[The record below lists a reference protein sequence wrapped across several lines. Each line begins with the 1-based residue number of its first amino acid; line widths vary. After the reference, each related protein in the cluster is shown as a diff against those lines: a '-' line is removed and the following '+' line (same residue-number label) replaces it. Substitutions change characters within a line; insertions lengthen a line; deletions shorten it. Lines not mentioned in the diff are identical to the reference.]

1 MRRRRRS
8 ALTAALLSWSGS
20 ADWAAAFPTEE
31 QRSSSDGVLQVH
43 RDSRDLRI
51 QTRRSGAPVP
61 GAWHPH
67 AESLLPPRRG
77 QRSIAQ
83 LTEEQM
89 APHSVITYVYP
100 RMISRQQAR
109 YSKHTK
115 RADASFH
122 EQQPSG
128 AMRRPRPSVYVYKGY
143 WGEDGEWVDT
153 DGPGH
158 WGADGEWTTEP
169 EAEPEKNPWELG
181 EAGYWGPDGEWVSQE
196 PEAEAA
202 APEKNPWELGEAGH
216 WGPDGEWVS
225 DLVPEAAPEEE
236 EVDEAKKT
244 GISRCGFSWDD
255 AAAKMGASC
264 EAGGWEGQCTPPEGT
279 VDDPDSY
286 WYGETYDCYTDLP
299 DLGGLTSRGK
309 CFHVSPATSDEWCDG
324 NCNTPGGE
332 CDPNFCRCEGD
343 EERQD
348 VFNVSAPIQG
358 HDTSASPD
366 SLPKESDDLVKKV
379 KKAEQEHPSGLPECT
394 WRPPKGCSKKAQY
407 QCMEGKKQGQC
418 SGENWFGRD
427 EECEHSCV
435 HTSLLPTAPYSAL
448 WYPGPLAREFQPGES
463 QPRYNHTA
471 RKMSLANRGV
481 DLSKSDVMLSATCKS
496 KANQF
501 VGVALYSPKY
511 EAKAKRLLRSCS
523 RVGVCCKATF
533 LPPDAFGKD
542 APEGP
547 MRDANQNP
555 NPNPS
560 PNPNPNP
567 NPNPYPY
574 PYPYPNP
581 NPRLGRVPV
590 RGDRLQAVV
599 HPGRAQGDQ
608 AARGLPRHGPRVLQ
622 LPAPLRQG
630 RLAQRRARRGHLQLL
645 GQRERLGACE
655 HAHHGQWR
663 RLLQPG

>member
-1 MRRRRRS
+1 M
-8 ALTAALLSWSGS
+8 
-20 ADWAAAFPTEE
+20 
-31 QRSSSDGVLQVH
+31 Q
-43 RDSRDLRI
+43 
-51 QTRRSGAPVP
+51 APL
-61 GAWHPH
+61 W
-67 AESLLPPRRG
+67 
-77 QRSIAQ
+77 
-83 LTEEQM
+83 
-89 APHSVITYVYP
+89 
-100 RMISRQQAR
+100 
-109 YSKHTK
+109 
-115 RADASFH
+115 
-122 EQQPSG
+122 
-128 AMRRPRPSVYVYKGY
+128 
-143 WGEDGEWVDT
+143 T
-153 DGPGH
+153 D
-158 WGADGEWTTEP
+158 
-169 EAEPEKNPWELG
+169 
-181 EAGYWGPDGEWVSQE
+181 
-196 PEAEAA
+196 
-202 APEKNPWELGEAGH
+202 
-216 WGPDGEWVS
+216 
-225 DLVPEAAPEEE
+225 
-236 EVDEAKKT
+236 
-244 GISRCGFSWDD
+244 
-255 AAAKMGASC
+255 
-264 EAGGWEGQCTPPEGT
+264 
-279 VDDPDSY
+279 
-286 WYGETYDCYTDLP
+286 DCYTDLP

-343 EERQD
+343 DERQD

-581 NPRLGRVPV
+581 NPGAASARELTIPLTLPLPLPLPLTLTAWSSGSPPARRRSSRP
-590 RGDRLQAVV
+590 GSDRRSGW
-599 HPGRAQGDQ
+599 P
-608 AARGLPRHGPRVLQ
+608 
-622 LPAPLRQG
+622 
-630 RLAQRRARRGHLQLL
+630 RRAPCKGK
-645 GQRERLGACE
+645 GKGK
-655 HAHHGQWR
+655 G
-663 RLLQPG
+663 

>member
-1 MRRRRRS
+1 
-8 ALTAALLSWSGS
+8 
-20 ADWAAAFPTEE
+20 
-31 QRSSSDGVLQVH
+31 
-43 RDSRDLRI
+43 
-51 QTRRSGAPVP
+51 
-61 GAWHPH
+61 
-67 AESLLPPRRG
+67 
-77 QRSIAQ
+77 
-83 LTEEQM
+83 M

-115 RADASFH
+115 RADASLH
-122 EQQPSG
+122 EQQSSG

-343 EERQD
+343 DERQD

-599 HPGRAQGDQ
+599 HPGGAQGDR
-608 AARGLPRHGPRVLQ
+608 AARGLPRHRP
-622 LPAPLRQG
+622 
-630 RLAQRRARRGHLQLL
+630 
-645 GQRERLGACE
+645 
-655 HAHHGQWR
+655 
-663 RLLQPG
+663 